1 MRLYFPLMNSSPL
14 SLESFNVLFHRG
26 HLRSVGMQILI
37 VAVVLLLSAVLLL
50 GVNVTKLQESFAW
63 VQETDDELIQISEVD
78 KRLVGNELTVRGYA
92 LTDDPVFLTY
102 HSDEE
107 RQMNAAIAKLGVLLA
122 DDPDM
127 TQDFAE
133 LRSLVKQRL
142 DLFAHLIN
150 LGPGHAQDVAASI
163 RDPKYRA
170 IMRAA
175 RAKVEEMRGLELK
188 QLAEQ
193 QAVAAQQ
200 AKSTYRLAI
209 GIVVLSFVFGALGL
223 AFALVGRD
231 RR

>member
-1 MRLYFPLMNSSPL
+1 MNSSPL
-14 SLESFNVLFHRG
+14 SLESFNILFHRG

-63 VQETDDELIQISEVD
+63 VQETNNELIQISEVD

-92 LTDDPVFLTY
+92 LTDDPIFLTY
-102 HSDEE
+102 RQDES

-142 DLFAHLIN
+142 DLFTYLIN

-193 QAVAAQQ
+193 QAAAAQQ

-223 AFALVGRD
+223 AFALIGRD